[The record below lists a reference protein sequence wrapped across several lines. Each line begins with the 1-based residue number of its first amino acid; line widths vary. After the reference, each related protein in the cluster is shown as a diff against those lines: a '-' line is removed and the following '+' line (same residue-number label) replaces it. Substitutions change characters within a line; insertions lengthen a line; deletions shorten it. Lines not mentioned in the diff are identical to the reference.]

1 MSTQVDLFTN
11 VEPTSVSPD
20 IAKPV
25 VSRSTFYQGDC
36 NKVEIK
42 EHYDYL
48 ISDLPYNT
56 NFAKWDKG
64 VKPNEVFNF
73 NAKGFVLFCVQ
84 PLTSELV
91 LSNIKQ
97 YKYDIVWRKN
107 TYKSNSFKTRVGRQH
122 ETILI
127 FGNLPYNPQMTKRTD
142 KEMDRLNYEQRK
154 KYSYKNPGSVI
165 DFDAINN
172 RTGIRTGHPCEK
184 PLELMEWII
193 KTYTNEGD
201 TILDPYM
208 GSGSTGVACKKLCRN
223 FIGIERDKRYF
234 EIAKNRINEYR

>member
-1 MSTQVDLFTN
+1 MIELIKGN
-11 VEPTSVSPD
+11 
-20 IAKPV
+20 
-25 VSRSTFYQGDC
+25 C
-36 NKVEIK
+36 NKVDIK
-42 EHYDYL
+42 NKYDFV

-56 NFAKWDKG
+56 NFAKWDKN

-73 NAKGFVLFCVQ
+73 KAKGYVLFCVQ

-91 LSNIKQ
+91 LGNLKE

-127 FGNLPYNPQMTKRTD
+127 FGDLPYNPQMVKRTE
-142 KEMDRLNYEQRK
+142 KEMQRLNYEQRK
-154 KYSYKNPGSVI
+154 KYAYKNPGSVI

-172 RTGIRTGHPCEK
+172 RNGSRTGHPCEK
-184 PLELMEWII
+184 PIELMEWII

-201 TILDPYM
+201 IVLDPYM
-208 GSGSTGVACKKLCRN
+208 GTGTTGVACNNLGRN
-223 FIGIERDKRYF
+223 FIGIEQDENYF
-234 EIAKNRINEYR
+234 NIAKKRLEEKKEEKDLTAGTLFETPN

>member
-1 MSTQVDLFTN
+1 MIQL
-11 VEPTSVSPD
+11 
-20 IAKPV
+20 I
-25 VSRSTFYQGDC
+25 QGDC
-36 NKVEIK
+36 NKVKIPK
-42 EHYDYL
+42 YDIV

-64 VKPNEVFNF
+64 VKPNNVFNF
-73 NAKGFVLFCVQ
+73 KAKGFVLFCVQ

-91 LSNIKQ
+91 LGNIKN

-127 FGNLPYNPQMTKRTD
+127 FGDLPYNPQKIKRTE
-142 KEMDRLNYEQRK
+142 KEMQRLNKEQRAK
-154 KYSYKNPGSVI
+154 MQYKNIGSVL
-165 DFDAINN
+165 DFDAINSRN
-172 RTGIRTGHPCEK
+172 GSRTGHPCEK
-184 PLELMEWII
+184 PIELMEWLV

-208 GSGSTGVACKKLCRN
+208 GSGTTMVACQNTNRN
-223 FIGIERDKRYF
+223 GIGIELDQHYF
-234 EIAKNRINEYR
+234 AIAKKRVEENKKELDAPTLFNSTN